1 MSTTRK
7 VHHFSRSLPYHSDK
21 GCPAGYHKRA
31 GYKSSTGAYIPPR
44 CVKATTRYAESSKQ
58 FKNKTLRKPSQRLQ
72 RAHVRATSVN
82 THKVCP
88 SGYILRKAYVRKYT
102 TGVRERGFTVHR
114 ADKTYRAYPTSSST
128 VVKAA
133 CIKDRGKE
141 GKGPQ
146 AIGPLRRGELL
157 KHGYTY
163 RKSSNERH
171 SALRKAAKE
180 FGPLGLYRK
189 LNAVTKLSKR
199 TEPNIAKVFQS
210 DRNWVK
216 EELGPLKAF

>member
-7 VHHFSRSLPYHSDK
+7 VHHFARSLPYHSNK
-21 GCPAGYHKRA
+21 GCPAGYHKRS
-31 GYKSSTGAYIPPR
+31 GYKSSSGAYVPPR
-44 CVKATTRYAESSKQ
+44 CVKATTTYKETSKE
-58 FKNKTLRKPSQRLQ
+58 FKNRTLRKPRERLE
-72 RAHVRATSVN
+72 RAHVRPTSVN
-82 THKVCP
+82 TRKVCP

-102 TGVRERGFTVHR
+102 TGVRERGFTVR
-114 ADKTYRAYPTSSST
+114 RGDQKYRAYPSSNST

-133 CIKDRGKE
+133 CIKDRGKA

-146 AIGPLRRGELL
+146 AFTPLRRGELL

-180 FGPLGLYRK
+180 FGPLGVYRK
-189 LNAVTKLSKR
+189 LNAVAKLSSR
-199 TEPNIAKVFQS
+199 TEPHIAKVFKA

-216 EELGPLKAF
+216 EEMGPLKA